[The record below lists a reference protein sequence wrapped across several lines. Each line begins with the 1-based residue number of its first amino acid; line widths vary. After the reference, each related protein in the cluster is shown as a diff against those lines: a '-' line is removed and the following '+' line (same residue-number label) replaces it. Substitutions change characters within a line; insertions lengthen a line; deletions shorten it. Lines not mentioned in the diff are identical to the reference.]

1 MRHDVTARRTR
12 VWWVGP
18 TPVILMV
25 ATMSILL
32 TAAVGDERFRAL
44 WNTPKSVTG
53 HVLLLMFCGALAL
66 AVGASAIGAMRP
78 VRIPAQR
85 WPNLAPG
92 AVVLLCRASS
102 VLVALTVLGYLGFG
116 YLLARAGIGWSQIA
130 GASGYSGSAPI
141 KTLVGTIPGV
151 TTMTQFGIAA
161 VIVSSI
167 VLAQQNSRTELLKIV
182 AVVGMSVPRAFIFA
196 ERLAILEL
204 VVPIAIVACYRA
216 AETPR
221 MRSAVRLVPVVALPA
236 VVVVFS
242 VFEYFRSWE
251 FFRGSGQSFWQ
262 FSFERVA
269 GYYATAVNNGYL
281 ELNHLNVAGREPLT
295 TLEFLWDAPGVRQL
309 QLYDQLAGNFPGRNG
324 VVTDADYVAMLA
336 DYGNPEFNN
345 ATGFSIPYLDY
356 GTVGGLV
363 FFLVAG
369 VIAGL
374 LYRSF
379 REASPAGLLMYPLF
393 FVGLIELPRY
403 MHWTQGRSLPSWVA
417 LGVIVLLV
425 ARVDRR
431 WHSTR
436 RDDGQEPV
444 AALSA
449 AAGTPNTRVSTVSAE
464 RSHE

>member
-1 MRHDVTARRTR
+1 MRPDTTTRRAR
-12 VWWVGP
+12 VWWLAP
-18 TPVILMV
+18 TSVILMV

-32 TAAVGDERFRAL
+32 TAAISDDRFRAL

-53 HVLLLMFCGALAL
+53 HVLVLMFCGALAL
-66 AVGASAIGAMRP
+66 AVGASAVGALRP
-78 VRIPAQR
+78 VRLPAQR
-85 WPNLAPG
+85 WPNLRPEAI
-92 AVVLLCRASS
+92 ALLCRASS
-102 VLVALTVLGYLGFG
+102 LLVGLTVLGYLGFG
-116 YLLARAGIGWSQIA
+116 LLMARAGIGWAQIA

-141 KTLVGTIPGV
+141 KTVVGTIPGV

-161 VIVSSI
+161 VIVSSV
-167 VLAQQNSRTELLKIV
+167 VLAQQNSRAELLKIV

-196 ERLAILEL
+196 ERLAVLEL
-204 VVPIAIVACYRA
+204 VVPIAVVACYRV

-221 MRSAVRLVPVVALPA
+221 MRSLVRIVPVVALPA
-236 VVVVFS
+236 VIVIFS

-251 FFRGSGQSFWQ
+251 FYRGTGRSFWQ

-309 QLYDQLAGNFPGRNG
+309 GLYDQLAGNFPGRNG
-324 VVTDADYVAMLA
+324 VVTDADYVAMLTH
-336 DYGNPEFNN
+336 YGNPEFNN

-356 GTVGGLV
+356 GTAGGLL
-363 FFLVAG
+363 FFLIAG

-374 LYRSF
+374 LYRAF
-379 REASPAGLLMYPLF
+379 REGSPVGLLLYPLF

-417 LGVIVLLV
+417 LGVVALLV
-425 ARVDRR
+425 TRADRR
-431 WHSTR
+431 WRTTR
-436 RDDGQEPV
+436 RDDVQEPV
-444 AALSA
+444 AVLS
-449 AAGTPNTRVSTVSAE
+449 
-464 RSHE
+464 

>member
-1 MRHDVTARRTR
+1 
-12 VWWVGP
+12 
-18 TPVILMV
+18 MV
-25 ATMSILL
+25 AAMSILL
-32 TAAVGDERFRAL
+32 TATVGDDRFRAL

-53 HVLLLMFCGALAL
+53 HVLLLMFCGALTLAL
-66 AVGASAIGAMRP
+66 GASAVAALRP
-78 VRIPAQR
+78 VRAPAQR
-85 WPNLAPG
+85 WPNLSPA
-92 AVVLLCRASS
+92 AIALLCRTSS
-102 VLVALTVLGYLGFG
+102 VLVCLTVLGYLGFG
-116 YLLARAGIGWSQIA
+116 LLMLRAGIGWSEIA

-141 KTLVGTIPGV
+141 KTVVGTIPGV

-161 VIVSSI
+161 VIVSST
-167 VLAQQNSRTELLKIV
+167 VLAQQNSRTELLKII
-182 AVVGMSVPRAFIFA
+182 AVVGMSVPRAFLFA

-204 VVPIAIVACYRA
+204 AVPVAVVACYRM

-221 MRSAVRLVPVVALPA
+221 MRSLVRLVPVVALPA

-251 FFRGSGQSFWQ
+251 FFRGSGRSFWQ

-309 QLYDQLAGNFPGRNG
+309 RLYDQLAGNFPGRNG
-324 VVTDADYVAMLA
+324 VVTDADYVAMLTQ
-336 DYGNPEFNN
+336 YGNPEFNN
-345 ATGFSIPYLDY
+345 ATGFSIPYLDF
-356 GTVGGLV
+356 GTAGGLV
-363 FFLVAG
+363 FFLIAG

-379 REASPAGLLMYPLF
+379 REGSPAGLLLYPLF

-417 LGVIVLLV
+417 LSVVALLLTR
-425 ARVDRR
+425 ADRAWR
-431 WHSTR
+431 RTG
-436 RDDGQEPV
+436 RDDVQEPV
-444 AALSA
+444 AAL
-449 AAGTPNTRVSTVSAE
+449 T
-464 RSHE
+464 